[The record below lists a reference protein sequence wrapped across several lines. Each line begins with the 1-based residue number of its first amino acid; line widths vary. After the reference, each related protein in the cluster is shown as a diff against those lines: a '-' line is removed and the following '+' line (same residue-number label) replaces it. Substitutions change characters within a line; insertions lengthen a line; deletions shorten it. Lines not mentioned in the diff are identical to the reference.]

1 MKNNN
6 FFIFLM
12 FIVAVLLNVLGNSS
26 FRKYQEL
33 EIRSTKSITID
44 DLPSEFSEDA
54 LITINEFIQKT
65 HGLDYEIVMYFDYV
79 TGEILKCAVGDLNSV
94 KIEFVDGEFD
104 GYHVASIHNHPLGVY
119 SPPSDKNFGIFLRN
133 FEDYEIVSSFNQLW
147 ILEAKGINPLM
158 YVDLKESTGDILEAC
173 EEYCDKIYSD
183 SKKANDACDNIFGI
197 TLSNYIN
204 DKNIMNI
211 QLSKREYQ

>member
-1 MKNNN
+1 
-6 FFIFLM
+6 
-12 FIVAVLLNVLGNSS
+12 
-26 FRKYQEL
+26 
-33 EIRSTKSITID
+33 
-44 DLPSEFSEDA
+44 
-54 LITINEFIQKT
+54 
-65 HGLDYEIVMYFDYV
+65 LDYEIVRYFDYV

-94 KIEFVDGEFD
+94 KIEFVDGEFY

-147 ILEAKGINPLM
+147 ILEAKGINQLM